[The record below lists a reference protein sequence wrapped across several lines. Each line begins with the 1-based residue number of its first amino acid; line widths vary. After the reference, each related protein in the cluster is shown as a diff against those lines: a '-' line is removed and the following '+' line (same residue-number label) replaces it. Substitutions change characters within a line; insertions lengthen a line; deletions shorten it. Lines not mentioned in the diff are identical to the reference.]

1 MIVGKAVICKAL
13 HKGDVNYRLTG
24 VKRITVSL
32 VAFSRFTCV
41 HSCKAAALLRISRF
55 VFLKKRTEKLFD
67 LQINN
72 FFERSKPK
80 NAVILPYY
88 K

>member
-1 MIVGKAVICKAL
+1 MRVGKAVIYKAL

-24 VKRITVSL
+24 VKHITVSL
-32 VAFSRFTCV
+32 VAFSRFACV
-41 HSCKAAALLRISRF
+41 YSCKEISLLRISRF
-55 VFLKKRTEKLFD
+55 ALLKKANGETLRPANKY
-67 LQINN
+67 